1 MLHVRSHSALVA
13 ALILVFVTPLVAR
26 AQAPTPVSWAV
37 RVPEV
42 SALKTGTEVTVLL
55 TATVAPGWHIY
66 SLTQKPGGPIPMSI
80 TVPAGE
86 PFVLARAIK
95 GPKPEI
101 QSDATLDVPI
111 ELYSGTA
118 EFPVAL
124 KLTVTGAGA
133 VLEGRI
139 TTRYQVCSDT
149 TCLPPR
155 NITLPVRVELRTND
169 GAR

>member
-1 MLHVRSHSALVA
+1 
-13 ALILVFVTPLVAR
+13 
-26 AQAPTPVSWAV
+26 
-37 RVPEV
+37 
-42 SALKTGTEVTVLL
+42 
-55 TATVAPGWHIY
+55 
-66 SLTQKPGGPIPMSI
+66 MSI

-118 EFPVAL
+118 EFPVPL

>member
-1 MLHVRSHSALVA
+1 M
-13 ALILVFVTPLVAR
+13 
-26 AQAPTPVSWAV
+26 
-37 RVPEV
+37 
-42 SALKTGTEVTVLL
+42 
-55 TATVAPGWHIY
+55 Y
-66 SLTQKPGGPIPMSI
+66 SLTQKPGGPIPMSV
-80 TVPAGE
+80 TVALGE
-86 PFVLARAIK
+86 PFVLAGAIK

-118 EFPVAL
+118 EFPVPL

-133 VLEGRI
+133 VLQGRI

-155 NITLPVRVELRTND
+155 NIALPVRLELRTRE